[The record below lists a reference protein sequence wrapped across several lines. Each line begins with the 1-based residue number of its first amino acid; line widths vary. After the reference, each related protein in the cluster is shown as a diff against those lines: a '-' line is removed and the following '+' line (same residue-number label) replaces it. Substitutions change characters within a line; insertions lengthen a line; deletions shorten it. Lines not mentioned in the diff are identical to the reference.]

1 MINNL
6 FIIINYFFVV
16 NNLYTII
23 NKLFIKKIFLLI
35 VLKMNKKLN
44 ESSKI

>member
-44 ESSKI
+44 ES